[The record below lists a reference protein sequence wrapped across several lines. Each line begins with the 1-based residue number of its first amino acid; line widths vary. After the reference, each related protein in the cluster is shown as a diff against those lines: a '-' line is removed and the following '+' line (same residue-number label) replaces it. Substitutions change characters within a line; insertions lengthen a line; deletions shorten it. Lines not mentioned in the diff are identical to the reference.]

1 MIKPDIVLKRKGIYD
16 SRIPKERDAILK
28 AIIVI
33 AFLIIKCL
41 VNHEFEA
48 VPEGL
53 ATFCTLARFLLEP
66 DGW

>member
-1 MIKPDIVLKRKGIYD
+1 MIKPDIVLKRKGIYN
-16 SRIPKERDAILK
+16 SRIPKERDAILI

-33 AFLIIKCL
+33 AFLKCL

-53 ATFCTLARFLLEP
+53 ATFCTLARFLLES